1 MRIALKMS
9 IAGLNIGVNDWET
22 LAFKA
27 ETGSRTSICLL
38 LSFGLKSRKSMKNGR
53 KNIKSLSFFI
63 HRHSLPSE
71 NMPAGSNI
79 NKNIETVMVVRQLL
93 GTFSPLEH
101 FCWKNKVD
109 LTLRSGHIE
118 VNLKNGWWLQQEGR
132 RPLFFDLSPLL
143 RLLLAYSLPS
153 LLPDNAC
160 HSIRSIRIGLHLFK
174 RELMSLGPIKNTT
187 SVKMTILLIH
197 MYNIYGHCAMTDQQM
212 IPKKENI

>member
-1 MRIALKMS
+1 M
-9 IAGLNIGVNDWET
+9 E
-22 LAFKA
+22 
-27 ETGSRTSICLL
+27 E
-38 LSFGLKSRKSMKNGR
+38 

-160 HSIRSIRIGLHLFK
+160 HSISSIRIRLHLFK
-174 RELMSLGPIKNTT
+174 KGANVLGSNKKYNKCKNDHTA
-187 SVKMTILLIH
+187 IH
-197 MYNIYGHCAMTDQQM
+197 IMYNIYGRCAMTDQQM